1 MQPEEEVAGRHGRV
15 LGRPR
20 RVPRRIGGVE
30 GVLDGHEEGR
40 RAEELAVWWR
50 WEGTK
55 GACVSAG
62 RSGGRAK
69 GGGVAFILTCAVAY
83 TTSHVPSCAVV
94 SKFSCCC
101 ARSASMMRLASSAR
115 SLYSRLIC
123 PRSVV
128 AAILV
133 VWATTSSMSER
144 VCV

>member
-1 MQPEEEVAGRHGRV
+1 MSSDDHGACHVALAESKAYWMAMKKGDARKSWRC
-15 LGRPR
+15 
-20 RVPRRIGGVE
+20 GGVGKE
-30 GVLDGHEEGR
+30 RE
-40 RAEELAVWWR
+40 
-50 WEGTK
+50 

-62 RSGGRAK
+62 HSGGRAK

-144 VCV
+144 ECV